1 MGVQLEPTQN
11 DDLGPGKMDI
21 AQLLENLCVID
32 GRAVRVTRRQPSSG
46 AHGMNGFAAPS
57 RLYS

>member
-1 MGVQLEPTQN
+1 
-11 DDLGPGKMDI
+11 MDI

-46 AHGMNGFAAPS
+46 AHGMNGLAAPL